1 MGVSETAF
9 VRQMWSLKVLWGAP
23 GELLGGLGHLLGAGP
38 ILDLIFPENVPKSF
52 CFTRFGSRPEF
63 ETGSTG
69 STQSSGSGAQL
80 AVSTLGSSRLRPG

>member
-1 MGVSETAF
+1 MILAPTGVSETAF

-38 ILDLIFPENVPKSF
+38 ILDPIFREHVPKSV

-63 ETGSTG
+63 ESH
-69 STQSSGSGAQL
+69 SS
-80 AVSTLGSSRLRPG
+80 